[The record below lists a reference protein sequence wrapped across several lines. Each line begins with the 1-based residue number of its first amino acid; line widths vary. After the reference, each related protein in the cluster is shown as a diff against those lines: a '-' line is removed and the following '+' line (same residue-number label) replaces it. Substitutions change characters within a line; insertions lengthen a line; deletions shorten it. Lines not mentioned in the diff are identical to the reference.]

1 MDWSKTKSIFIIVF
15 AILNIFLYSLYLE
28 RYNAG
33 QRLEELTIPSID
45 EKLDLENITYEELPE
60 DIGNQAYLTGKKKLF
75 VANDVPGVDLQMNT
89 TNENALIVTFDEPL
103 PLSGDPDEEVLTEFV
118 EGTIYEGEDY
128 VFWRMDEEEQEAVF
142 FQEINGKPLFYSDNG
157 LLTLHFNE
165 DAKVTHYEQTLFE
178 NVEEAELQKKVIPP
192 LQAIHTLYQKQVL
205 KPDTHIDSAALGY
218 TEYVTVSENTVM
230 FLPTWRIRA
239 TLADGSKDEY
249 FVNAIK
255 DGVVEVKKDEMEL
268 EE

>member
-1 MDWSKTKSIFIIVF
+1 MDWNKTKSIFIIVF
-15 AILNIFLYSLYLE
+15 AILNIFLYTLYLE

-33 QRLEELTIPSID
+33 QRLEELAIPSID
-45 EKLDLENITYEELPE
+45 EKLELENITYEDLPE
-60 DIGNQAYLTGKKKLF
+60 NAENEAYLTGKKKIF
-75 VANDVPGVDLQMNT
+75 VANDIPGVDLQMNSM
-89 TNENALIVTFDEPL
+89 NENALTVTFDEPL
-103 PLSGDPDEEVLTEFV
+103 PLSGGVSEEVLTKFV
-118 EGTIYEGEDY
+118 EETVYEGDHY
-128 VFWRMDEEEQEAVF
+128 VFWKMDEEAQEALF
-142 FQEINGKPLFYSDNG
+142 FQELKGKPLFYSDNG
-157 LLTLHFNE
+157 LLTLHFNK

-178 NVEEAELQKKVIPP
+178 NVEEAELKKKVIPP
-192 LQAIHTLYQKQVL
+192 LQAIHTLYQRQVL

-239 TLADGSKDEY
+239 TLGDGSKDEY

-255 DGVVEVKKDEMEL
+255 DGVVEVKKDEIEL